1 MASGPPASPLPVVR
15 FEQAARSVSAT
26 TTSLCIARERLRK
39 WRFRDGD
46 TTCAIVPRFS
56 TAAEA
61 IIAFVPTRHHDAA
74 PVYSDRATG
83 QVFADA
89 ASMVNAYLAR
99 FAERGGVPMQALDE
113 NGYTQAR
120 KGSATIGL
128 NVLDDHGLLLL
139 LAPVM
144 TVPKTGREHFYR
156 RLLELS
162 FLSTADA
169 AFAIDAAKDEVFV
182 RALRR
187 LSGLDYEEFEDLLHT
202 VGRVADEWDDA
213 LKREFREG

>member
-1 MASGPPASPLPVVR
+1 VGSKRRRPDTVTEGIIGN
-15 FEQAARSVSAT
+15 VS
-26 TTSLCIARERLRK
+26 SRQQ
-39 WRFRDGD
+39 
-46 TTCAIVPRFS
+46 P
-56 TAAEA
+56 AEA
-61 IIAFVPTRHHDAA
+61 SV
-74 PVYSDRATG
+74 PVYADRASG

-89 ASMVNAYLAR
+89 TAMVNAYLAR
-99 FAERGGVPMQALDE
+99 FKERADTSIQPLDE
-113 NGYTQAR
+113 HGYTQAR

-144 TVPKTGREHFYR
+144 PVPAHDREAFYR

-162 FLSTADA
+162 FLTTADA

-187 LSGLDYEEFEDLLHT
+187 LSGLDYEEFEDLLDT
-202 VGRVADEWDDA
+202 VGRVADDWDDA
-213 LKREFREG
+213 LRREFGAT